1 MLIVLPVG
9 SGLMLCMVSVQ
20 TVISKV
26 MNLLIRELAKPTSV
40 LSVAGFIRSSSTSY
54 CDWLSSVVCITIFGE
69 PKGSKKKH

>member
-1 MLIVLPVG
+1 M
-9 SGLMLCMVSVQ
+9 SVADSWSVCK

-54 CDWLSSVVCITIFGE
+54 CAVLHFCIVALYM
-69 PKGSKKKH
+69 